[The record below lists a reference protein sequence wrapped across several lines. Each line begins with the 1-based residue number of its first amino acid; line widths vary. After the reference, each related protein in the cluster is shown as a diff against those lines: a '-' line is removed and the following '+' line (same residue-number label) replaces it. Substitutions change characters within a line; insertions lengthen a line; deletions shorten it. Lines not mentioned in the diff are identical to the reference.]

1 MERPMLESRFRLVAH
16 LTTRALPAYRVG
28 REIGS
33 EASTSRP
40 ALCEAEPGTRS
51 AAGGGGS

>member
-1 MERPMLESRFRLVAH
+1 MLESRFRLVAH